1 MYLGSLFS
9 AQLEQFRFI
18 CTAIPLLFHL
28 VTATADAFIISWDE
42 LFSPCRLQSMP
53 FAIRYSVTTVSTSQS
68 SSNGGQQEFAS
79 VLQTDD
85 NSLTPDMSSKQDV
98 PRCFSYKYICH
109 LNLFSY
115 LPSHVT
121 PKKHKTTFPE

>member
-9 AQLEQFRFI
+9 AQIEQFRFI
-18 CTAIPLLFHL
+18 CTATPLLFHID
-28 VTATADAFIISWDE
+28 TATVDAFITSWDE

-53 FAIRYSVTTVSTSQS
+53 FAISYSVTTISTSQS
-68 SSNGGQQEFAS
+68 SSNGDHQEFAP
-79 VLQTDD
+79 VLETDD
-85 NSLTPDMSSKQDV
+85 NSLAPDMSSKQDV

-109 LNLFSY
+109 VNSFSY

-121 PKKHKTTFPE
+121 PRKHKTTFPE